1 MEYKALRKDN
11 EINNRLLKEL
21 VMKYAAAEQELSIL
35 NRELV
40 RKQDLLEKDLEA
52 AAVIQQALLPKMP
65 TSCEK
70 LHIAWRFEPCEH
82 VDGDIFNLFWLD
94 DACRHLG
101 CYVLDVSGHGV
112 PAAMVTV
119 SVSQIFQDENGEV
132 TRRKQKEPPFYRLA
146 SPSEVLSTL
155 DDAFPMER
163 FDRYFTMTYL
173 IIDTRDLT
181 LQYSNAAHPPPLL
194 LRKGR
199 APEPLKRG
207 APSWEWVASSP
218 LRTVTKTWR
227 PGIN

>member
-1 MEYKALRKDN
+1 M
-11 EINNRLLKEL
+11 
-21 VMKYAAAEQELSIL
+21 
-35 NRELV
+35 
-40 RKQDLLEKDLEA
+40 
-52 AAVIQQALLPKMP
+52 
-65 TSCEK
+65 
-70 LHIAWRFEPCEH
+70 
-82 VDGDIFNLFWLD
+82 
-94 DACRHLG
+94 
-101 CYVLDVSGHGV
+101 SGHGV

-119 SVSQIFQDENGEV
+119 SVSQIFQDENREV

-199 APEPLKRG
+199 SPEPLKRG
-207 APSWEWVASSP
+207 GTIVGMGGYSP
-218 LRTVTKTWR
+218 LRTVIKHWR